1 MLPYTETELEWL
13 QAPPTAG
20 RHQEPPRIT
29 RDSLEQYTADA
40 HRLRAQAF
48 ARMFR
53 ALARALTGRSQA
65 AASDRAPARKI
76 TTVNS

>member
-20 RHQEPPRIT
+20 RHQEPPRIA
-29 RDSLEQYTADA
+29 RDSLEQYTAEA
-40 HRLRAQAF
+40 RRLRAQAF

-53 ALARALTGRSQA
+53 ALARTLTGRSQA
-65 AASDRAPARKI
+65 AATERAPARKT